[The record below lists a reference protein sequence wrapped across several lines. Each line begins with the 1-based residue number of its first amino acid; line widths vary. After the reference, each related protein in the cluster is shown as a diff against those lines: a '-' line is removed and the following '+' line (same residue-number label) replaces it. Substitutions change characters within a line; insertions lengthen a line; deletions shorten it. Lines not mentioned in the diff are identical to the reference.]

1 MVKIIKE
8 WEQTAKTIEQ
18 LLNLG
23 SNDLVLHFGYEHLV
37 STEMYNKIKKSYTMT
52 ALYVR
57 TQPDWLVSKDGSI
70 FFVEFKSKVKALE
83 AIQLFFN
90 QQRAKS
96 GIDIKYLFPNGKLI
110 DCIDIPF
117 KNEPIIV
124 PLNYEHEFKT
134 NLWPILKNYNTQK
147 PQYTGNMMKQPFS
160 GDPFINYTDWQ

>member
-23 SNDLVLHFGYEHLV
+23 SNDVVSRFGYEHLI
-37 STEMYNKIKKSYTMT
+37 STEMYNKIKKSYTLT
-52 ALYVR
+52 ALSIR
-57 TQPDWLVSKDGSI
+57 TQPDWIVYKGGNV

-83 AIQLFFN
+83 AVQLFFN

-117 KNEPIIV
+117 ENEQIIV

-134 NLWPILKNYNTQK
+134 NLWSVLKKYNTQE
-147 PQYTGNMMKQPFS
+147 PQYIGKMMKQPIS
-160 GDPFINYTDWQ
+160 GDPFINYTGWQ